1 MVRAGVIGL
10 GKMGMSHYAILN
22 THPNVQ
28 LVAVC
33 DSTGFIISALDKL
46 GDIATFKNYQKMLDQ
61 CRLDCVVIATPTST
75 HAEIVRYAME
85 NGIHVFVEKPFCLN
99 LWQGRELVDMAEQQ
113 NIINQVGYHYRFVA
127 SFDKARQLL
136 QRRAIGDVYHFTA
149 EAYGQVV
156 VKPKIKTWRTK
167 STEGGGC
174 LYDYSSHVINLVD
187 YLVGPPDGISGTV
200 LKNIFSED
208 VSDAVYS
215 TLLYDNGITGHLAVN
230 WSDKTYRKMSTQ
242 IEICGVGGKIV
253 ADRQECRVFLWD
265 NDGFEDLEDGWNIF
279 YTTDLTKPAWFY
291 LRGEEYSHQIDYFV
305 RCIKDNGLEN
315 INSFASAFQ
324 TDVIIDLLKNDA
336 GQRSSHY
343 GQNTV
348 WRQPVFRH

>member
-33 DSTGFIISALDKL
+33 DSAGFIIRALDKL
-46 GDIATFKNYQKMLDQ
+46 GDIATFKDYQKMIDQ
-61 CRLDCVVIATPTST
+61 YRLDCVIIATPTST
-75 HAEIVRYAME
+75 HTQLARYAIQ
-85 NGIHVFVEKPFCLN
+85 NGLHVFVEKPFCLN
-99 LWQGRELVDMAEQQ
+99 LRQGRELVEMAEQQ
-113 NIINQVGYHYRFVA
+113 NIVNQVGYHYRFVA

-136 QRRAIGDVYHFTA
+136 QRRVIGDLYHFTA

-156 VKPKIKTWRTK
+156 VKTKLKTWRTK
-167 STEGGGC
+167 PTEGGGC
-174 LYDYSSHVINLVD
+174 LYDYASHVINLVN
-187 YLVGPPDGISGTV
+187 YLVGPPDKISGTV

-215 TLLYDNGITGHLAVN
+215 ALLYDNGMTGHVAVN
-230 WSDKTYRKMSTQ
+230 WSDKTYRKMSTR
-242 IEICGVGGKIV
+242 IEICGTGGKII
-253 ADRQECRVFLWD
+253 ADRQQCRVFLWD
-265 NDGFEDLEDGWNIF
+265 NAEFEDLENGWNVF

-291 LRGEEYSHQIDYFV
+291 LRGEEYSHQIDHFV
-305 RCIKDNGLEN
+305 DSIKNNRVEN
-315 INSFASAFQ
+315 VNSFASAFE

-336 GQRSSHY
+336 GQGRCVY
-343 GQNTV
+343 G
-348 WRQPVFRH
+348 